1 MKIPMSQ
8 TQSEKLY
15 LKRACSPRGATKIL
29 NIFLLLA
36 MGAVILFINAGG
48 WDLWNP
54 DEPRYAQVAREMMQT
69 GNYLVPHINSEIY
82 PDKPPLFFWLIA
94 LASKPFGDVT
104 AASARIPSAIA
115 ALCVVLLTYLWG
127 LKLYNPT
134 VGVLSGL
141 ILLSTTQF
149 VWMALRANID
159 MTLTLWITL
168 ALFLFYVGYT
178 RKTGNR
184 VWYLCSYGVMGLAV
198 LTKGPVGFA
207 IPLITMVLFIGSQRQ
222 FRQIKEISLGKG
234 ALIIAG
240 VTAIW
245 LLPACL
251 LGGGDYAREII
262 FKQTVGRTIDSFSH
276 KQPFYYYLI
285 NFPADFNPWIFFVP
299 SAVMYGWHKMRRGET
314 MNLRFP
320 LLWFSGTF
328 VFFSLISGKRSLYLM
343 PLYPAAAL
351 LMGRFWYDV
360 ITEPASTIRV
370 SRSPLLTISCYLL
383 FGALAISS
391 ITLGVLMGIGGNSAL
406 LQEFDIDVK
415 TVPLYPLLAILGLG
429 GMAGLLLTLK
439 KVRAVFLF
447 SLIIVVMWAGF
458 IFTVRDIFPAVNAAK
473 SARPFCDR
481 IKNRVKPHDT
491 LVAFRFDPESFNYF
505 LNRTPI
511 PVINEYEKLKELLNG
526 PEIVYCLILSRHF
539 DQAPAEEKNTVTVL
553 DESQI
558 GHRKYYLIARQTGG
572 PMTANS
578 FRITAHATPPFPRL
592 E

>member
-8 TQSEKLY
+8 TQSEKLH
-15 LKRACSPRGATKIL
+15 LKTECSIRGATEIL

-69 GNYLVPHINSEIY
+69 GDYLVPHINSEIY

-94 LASKPFGDVT
+94 LASQPFGDVT

-115 ALCVVLLTYLWG
+115 ALWVVLLTYLWG
-127 LKLYNPT
+127 RKLYNPT
-134 VGVLSGL
+134 VGVLAGL

-159 MTLTLWITL
+159 MTLTLWTTL

-178 RKTGNR
+178 RKTGNSA
-184 VWYLCSYGVMGLAV
+184 WYLCSYGVMGLAV

-207 IPLITMVLFIGSQRQ
+207 IPLITMVLFLCSQKQ
-222 FRQIKEISLGKG
+222 FKEIKTIALGKG
-234 ALIIAG
+234 ALVIAG
-240 VTAIW
+240 VTALW
-245 LLPACL
+245 LVPACL
-251 LGGGDYAREII
+251 SGGGEYAREII
-262 FKQTVGRTIDSFSH
+262 FKQTIGRTVDSFSH

-299 SAVMYGWHKMRRGET
+299 SAVVYCWRTIRRGET

-320 LLWFSGTF
+320 LLWFLGTL

-360 ITEPASTIRV
+360 IAKPAPDMQI
-370 SRSPLLTISCYLL
+370 SRSPLLTVSGYLL
-383 FGALAISS
+383 FGALVLSS
-391 ITLGVLMGIGGNSAL
+391 IIFGVLMRTGADSAFL
-406 LQEFDIDVK
+406 REFDIDLK
-415 TVPLYPLLAILGLG
+415 TVPLFPLLTILGIG
-429 GMAGLLLTLK
+429 GVAGLLCLIK
-439 KVRAVFLF
+439 KVRPLFLF
-447 SLIIVVMWAGF
+447 SIIVMVMFAGF
-458 IFTVRDIFPAVNAAK
+458 IFTVRNIFPSINAAK

-481 IKNRVKPHDT
+481 INTIVKPHDK

-511 PVINEYEKLKELLNG
+511 PVINEYEKLKELLNS
-526 PEIVYCLILSRHF
+526 PETVYCLILSRHF
-539 DQAPAEEKNTVTVL
+539 DQASTEEKNTITVL

-572 PMTANS
+572 PMTSNS
-578 FRITAHATPPFPRL
+578 FSITAHATPPFPRL